1 MSYRLKG
8 SCQCGA
14 VKFTVD
20 SHAPYPYQLC
30 YCSICRKTVG
40 GGGYAINLSADAAT
54 LKVKDDGSKRIYHAR
69 LHQDGKRTR
78 LSTAERH
85 FCGRCGTSLWLFS
98 PEWPELVHPMASAID
113 SELPVPPDRVHL
125 MLSSKASWVQPEIGD
140 KDQRYDEY
148 PELSIEDW
156 HRQRNLWID

>member
-20 SHAPYPYQLC
+20 SHVPYPYQLC
-30 YCSICRKTVG
+30 YCSICRKTGG
-40 GGGYAINLSADAAT
+40 GGGYAINLSADATT

-69 LHQDGKRTR
+69 LHQDGRRTR
-78 LSTAERH
+78 QSTAERH

-113 SELPVPPDRVHL
+113 SDLPVPPDRVHL
-125 MLSSKASWVQPEIGD
+125 MLGSKASWVQPNIGD

-156 HRQRNLWID
+156 HRQRSLWID